1 MPSEKSLT
9 SDLSVKFLLI
19 SHKSPEFQEAEMW
32 NLQDLCSERH
42 LSDNLKKKQTICIY
56 NKNLS

>member
-1 MPSEKSLT
+1 MPSKKSLT

-19 SHKSPEFQEAEMW
+19 SQSPEFQQAEIW
-32 NLQDLCSERH
+32 DLQDLCSERH
-42 LSDNLKKKQTICIY
+42 LSDNLKRKQTICIY